1 MTPTTSPSH
10 STDLPAIYGG
20 QALFPQPFRF
30 VQPALPPL
38 EKVLRLYERVYS
50 QGLITNGALVERLER
65 AVAERLG
72 VAHCVAVSSCTSGL
86 VLVLRALGIT
96 REVILP
102 SFTFFATGHAV
113 LWNKLRPVFADCERD
128 TWTIDVKDVERR
140 ITSRTSAILAV
151 HVYGNPCA
159 IAELSRIAARHS
171 LKLIFDS
178 AHAFGSRYRG
188 VPVGGFGDAEVF
200 SLSPTKTLVSGE
212 GGLVTTNDAVLARRL
227 RALRNYGDS
236 GSYDCEMLGLN
247 ARMPEF
253 NAALALAGLELTEE
267 KVANHNAIAA
277 KYTSGLSSVPGLS
290 FQSVRDGCVSTFKD
304 YSVHVSADAFGATR
318 DQVVTDLAAENITT
332 RMYFSPA
339 LHQQTLYQQ
348 WARRERRDGLKTTE
362 CVSGGVVS
370 LPIYHS
376 LEDGTI
382 SGITGAIRRLAAYYQ
397 ARSN

>member
-1 MTPTTSPSH
+1 MTPMTSPSH
-10 STDLPAIYGG
+10 RADLPAMYGG
-20 QALFPQPFRF
+20 RELFAQPFRF

-38 EKVLRLYERVYS
+38 EKVIRQYQRGYS

-65 AVAERLG
+65 AVAERLE
-72 VAHCVAVSSCTSGL
+72 VAQCVAVSSCTSGL
-86 VLVLRALGIT
+86 VLVLRALGLT

-113 LWNKLRPVFADCERD
+113 LWNNLRPVFADCERD

-159 IAELSRIAARHS
+159 IAELSRIAARHG

-188 VPVGGFGDAEVF
+188 VPVGRFGDAEVF

-227 RALRNYGDS
+227 KALRNYGDS
-236 GSYDCEMLGLN
+236 GNYDCEMLGLN

-267 KVANHNAIAA
+267 KVSGHNAIAA
-277 KYTSGLSSVPGLS
+277 MYTSALSSVPGLS

-304 YSVHVSADAFGATR
+304 YSVHVSSGAFGATR
-318 DQVVTDLAAENITT
+318 DQLVTDLAAENITT
-332 RMYFSPA
+332 RRYFSPP
-339 LHQQTLYQQ
+339 LHQQTLYQRR
-348 WARRERRDGLKTTE
+348 ARRERRGGLKTTE

-376 LEDGTI
+376 LEDRTI
-382 SGITGAIRRLAAYYQ
+382 SGITGAIRRLAAYYH